1 MTIIYKEDNMELS
14 VINSIR
20 ECSLAYLGF
29 MVEIMI
35 KKGIRVFLNKTL
47 EQL

>member
-14 VINSIR
+14 VINSIQ
-20 ECSLAYLGF
+20 EYSLAYLGS

-35 KKGIRVFLNKTL
+35 KKDSRVFLNKTL

>member
-14 VINSIR
+14 VINSIQ
-20 ECSLAYLGF
+20 EYSLAYLGS
-29 MVEIMI
+29 MVEIMN
-35 KKGIRVFLNKTL
+35 KRDSRVFLNKTL